1 MRRKG
6 MPVVSIREALNQ
18 AMDEEMVRD
27 ERVFLMGEEVAQYNG
42 AYKVSQG
49 LLTKFGPKRIIDTPI
64 AEAGFS
70 GIGIGAAMVGLRPIV
85 EFMTWN
91 FSLVAF
97 DQIVNNA
104 AKMLSMSGGNFNV
117 PIVFRG
123 PGGAAHSLAA
133 THSQALESI
142 YAHFPGLKVV
152 MPSNPRDAKGLLKT
166 AIRDNNPVVFIESEM
181 MYGEKGEIPEGE
193 YTIPFGVGEVI
204 KEGTD
209 VTIVSWSRVLQHI
222 AVKAVGRLAEEGI
235 NAELID
241 PRTIKPMDWE
251 LIFNSV
257 KKTNRLVIVEECW
270 PFAGVGAQI
279 SHEVSNHCFDYL
291 DAPIERVNQEDVPL
305 PYAHNLEI
313 ASLPNIQKVIRAVRK
328 VMYLD
333 S

>member
-1 MRRKG
+1 

-18 AMDEEMVRD
+18 AMDEEMARD

-49 LLTKFGPKRIIDTPI
+49 LLAKYGPKRIIDTPI

-166 AIRDNNPVVFIESEM
+166 AIRDNNPVIFIESEM

-209 VTIVSWSRVLQHI
+209 VTIVSWSRILQHI

-235 NAELID
+235 NVELID

-257 KKTNRLVIVEECW
+257 KKTNRLVIVEEGW

-291 DAPIERVNQEDVPL
+291 DAPVGRVTQEDVPL

-333 S
+333 

>member
-1 MRRKG
+1 

-18 AMDEEMVRD
+18 AMDEEMARD

-49 LLTKFGPKRIIDTPI
+49 LLTKYGPKRIIDTPI
-64 AEAGFS
+64 AEAGFA

-166 AIRDNNPVVFIESEM
+166 AIRDNNPVIFIESEM

-193 YTIPFGVGEVI
+193 YTIPFGAGEVI
-204 KEGTD
+204 QEGTD
-209 VTIVSWSRVLQHI
+209 VTIVSWSRILQHI
-222 AVKAVGRLAEEGI
+222 AVKAVSRLAEEGI
-235 NAELID
+235 SVELID

-257 KKTNRLVIVEECW
+257 KKTNRLVIVEEGW

-291 DAPIERVNQEDVPL
+291 DAPVERVTQEDVPL
-305 PYAHNLEI
+305 PYAHNLEV

-333 S
+333 